1 LTKPVITI
9 DYTPAYQQGAGI
21 GRLVRNLVQA
31 LFEYDTDNR
40 YRIFVSGVQSHI
52 PLPFFQH
59 IETRHTRLSPVWLAR
74 LWHRLHLPLPVE
86 FWTGKSELYHAT
98 DFVLPPTLA
107 QTKTILTVHDLS
119 FVRVPETTSP
129 NLKRYLDV
137 VVPRSLHRATHIIAD
152 SQATK
157 TDITDIYDVSPHK
170 VSVVL
175 SGVDAHFHHVSD
187 NHYLHEKYNIP
198 TRPFLLSVGTVQPR
212 KNYSRLIQSL
222 AILRQKGYDIGYVIA
237 GGKGWLQDEM
247 YTTIQK
253 NNMQDYVH
261 LIGFADENDLSA
273 LYSMATALVYPSLY
287 EGFGFPILEGM
298 ACHTPVITA
307 NVSSLPEVAGD
318 ATLLVDPYNID
329 EIVHSITR
337 LLDDSALRQTLIQ
350 KGIQNIQ
357 RFTWQNSAKQLVEVY
372 QSVLKM

>member
-21 GRLVRNLVQA
+21 GRLVRNLVKA
-31 LFEYDTDNR
+31 LFEYDTETR
-40 YRIFVSGVQSHI
+40 YRIFVSGVQPHI
-52 PLPFFQH
+52 PLPLFHH
-59 IETRHTRLSPVWLAR
+59 IETRHTRLSPTWLAR

-86 FWTGKSELYHAT
+86 LWTGKSDIYHAT

-107 QTKTILTVHDLS
+107 KTKTIVTVHDLS
-119 FVRVPETTSP
+119 FVRVPETASP
-129 NLKRYLDV
+129 NLKRYLDT

-157 TDITDIYDVSPHK
+157 ADITDIYAISPDK
-170 VSVVL
+170 ISVVL
-175 SGVDAHFHHVSD
+175 SGVNDLFHPVAD
-187 NHYLHEKYNIP
+187 TNYLHQKYAIP

-212 KNYSRLIQSL
+212 KNYARVIEAL
-222 AILRQKGYDIGYVIA
+222 AILRAKGYDIGYVIA
-237 GGKGWLQDEM
+237 GGKGWLQDNM
-247 YTTIQK
+247 YATLQK
-253 NNMQDYVH
+253 ANMQDYVH
-261 LIGFADENDLSA
+261 LIGFADETDLSA
-273 LYSMATALVYPSLY
+273 LYSAATCVVYPSLY

-298 ACHTPVITA
+298 ACHTPVVTA

-318 ATLLVDPYNID
+318 ATLLVDPYRID
-329 EIVHSITR
+329 EIVDAIAR
-337 LLDDSALRQTLIQ
+337 LLDDTHLRQSLIQ

-357 RFTWQNSAKQLVEVY
+357 KFTWQNSAKQLVEVY